1 MFMKLP
7 LLFAS
12 FYGLTGV
19 ILGAFGAHALK
30 GRLTSDQLA
39 SWETG
44 VRYQLVHAVALLVVA
59 VLIDRGVGLKPTVG
73 LMGVGTA
80 LFSGSIY
87 LLCLDIGPKSALGP
101 ATPLGGLCLILG
113 WGGLLIAAWRM

>member
-1 MFMKLP
+1 MKLP

-12 FYGLTGV
+12 LYGMTGV

-30 GRLTSDQLA
+30 DRLSPEQLV

-59 VLIDRGVGLKPTVG
+59 ILMEKGLNLKPTMILFALG
-73 LMGVGTA
+73 AA

-87 LLCLDIGPKSALGP
+87 LLCFEVGIKGLWVL
-101 ATPLGGLCLILG
+101 TPLGGFCLILG
-113 WGGLLIAAWRM
+113 WGWLFVSAVRM